1 MASISIDIFSDI
13 ILRPAWWLSKNLVY
27 YMFYG
32 GYYLIAGKQK
42 SPEEKQRE
50 QLSQMEKKI
59 DNLMEIIQV
68 LDPDKVQNIRDKQE
82 LRELGYEEINQY
94 EINELEKL
102 EEKQT
107 I

>member
-32 GYYLIAGKQK
+32 GYYLIVGKPK
-42 SPEEKQRE
+42 SPEEKQKE
-50 QLSQMEKKI
+50 HLLKMEKKI

-68 LDPDKVQNIRDKQE
+68 LDPDKVKYIRDKQE
-82 LRELGYEEINQY
+82 LRELGYEEIEDE
-94 EINELEKL
+94 EIEQK
-102 EEKQT
+102 
-107 I
+107 

>member
-32 GYYLIAGKQK
+32 SYYLIVGKQK
-42 SPEEKQRE
+42 SPEEKHEE
-50 QLSQMEKKI
+50 QLSKMEKKI

-68 LDPDKVQNIRDKQE
+68 LDPDKVRHIRDKQE
-82 LRELGYEEINQY
+82 LRELGYEEIN
-94 EINELEKL
+94 ELEIV
-102 EEKQT
+102 EEKES